1 MTYSTVMMAYCLQQT
16 DLNADCSPPSSA
28 ELNQTAKTF
37 FPKVYYARKQS
48 FQGASCEKWPLPSCR
63 KRFHTFWG
71 EKVFVE
77 VGLLF
82 ISPFVWQSVISSI
95 SWQWILRMLFLKRHF
110 SSPLDMWKTCVSVW
124 LTSFFK
130 LPSCPG
136 LVHSERTHFIAT
148 FPYNLVAMINFI
160 FTAVEKVSPTA
171 RLL

>member
-48 FQGASCEKWPLPSCR
+48 FQSASCEKWPLPSCR

-82 ISPFVWQSVISSI
+82 ISPFV
-95 SWQWILRMLFLKRHF
+95 
-110 SSPLDMWKTCVSVW
+110 
-124 LTSFFK
+124 
-130 LPSCPG
+130 
-136 LVHSERTHFIAT
+136 
-148 FPYNLVAMINFI
+148 
-160 FTAVEKVSPTA
+160 
-171 RLL
+171 